1 MSNILIVKNPKEN
14 REVCRFFLIRFT
26 SCVAVLSLQDIKLKR
41 GYGKK
46 DLIMRS
52 LVDNA
57 ILCIP
62 KSPSVNYL

>member
-46 DLIMRS
+46 RF
-52 LVDNA
+52 
-57 ILCIP
+57 
-62 KSPSVNYL
+62 NYEKFSGQCNFMYS